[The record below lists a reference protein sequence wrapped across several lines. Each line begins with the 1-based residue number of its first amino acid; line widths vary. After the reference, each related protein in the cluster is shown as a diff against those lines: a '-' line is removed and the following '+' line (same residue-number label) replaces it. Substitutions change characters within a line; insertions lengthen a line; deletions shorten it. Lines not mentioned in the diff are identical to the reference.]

1 MKWLVFVMLVF
12 LALPVFAQTA
22 SQIAVVDTQ
31 KLVQNSEAGKKAF
44 AEIKSI
50 KDKKQQE
57 MDQRQDSIQAMQD
70 KLEKQKDILS
80 ADAQEK
86 LRSDIQKQITDLRRY
101 KEDSES
107 DIQNRLNQALDS
119 MQKQV
124 LPIIKKL
131 ETERGYAV
139 ILSKDALIDFNPKND
154 ITDEVIRLY
163 NEQSVASP
171 QTQKK

>member
-1 MKWLVFVMLVF
+1 MLVF

-22 SQIAVVDTQ
+22 NQIAVVDTQ

-44 AEIKSI
+44 AEIKTI

-86 LRSDIQKQITDLRRY
+86 LRGDIQKAITDLRRY

-107 DIQNRLNQALDS
+107 DIQNRLNQALDN

-131 ETERGYAV
+131 EAERGYAA

-163 NEQSVASP
+163 NEQSATSP

>member
-12 LALPVFAQTA
+12 LAVPVFAQTA
-22 SQIAVVDTQ
+22 NQIAVVDTQ

-44 AEIKSI
+44 AEIKTI

-86 LRSDIQKQITDLRRY
+86 LRSDIQKAVTDLRRY

-107 DIQNRLNQALDS
+107 DIQNRLNAALDN

-131 ETERGYAV
+131 EAERGYAA

-163 NEQSVASP
+163 NEQSAASP